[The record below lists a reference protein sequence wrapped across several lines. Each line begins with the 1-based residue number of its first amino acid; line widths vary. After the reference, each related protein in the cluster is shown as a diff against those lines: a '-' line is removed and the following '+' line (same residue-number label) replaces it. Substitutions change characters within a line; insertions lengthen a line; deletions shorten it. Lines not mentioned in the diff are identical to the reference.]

1 MAKCINTS
9 HPDFKKL
16 EQGSGIGFL
25 DLEIMVSDWQSARN
39 TDEFPTLGDL
49 PEGSKSLDINSALKK
64 GFLKDLNFTVTEYD
78 NIKKALGYDAVSM
91 LDLVTKKIIAN
102 KDEPITKEVAYLMY
116 KLFSRDASYKIK
128 SELKYLISTW
138 DKYQKKFDFHKNQ
151 VEKQLGYIADSSE
164 WKNTVRERVIIDFL
178 EETLLQYYNNPKEFE
193 KVVPQRWSKED
204 FTLLKKILRAI
215 KKFMDKL
222 GLGENKVQKQE
233 RLINLASGL
242 AQEVLTQEYSV
253 YDFKVD
259 PSVHLKN
266 YEDTL
271 SNFPEQK
278 KIVEDLQEIGI
289 VVSGSLSLR
298 KAGSVYRTVD
308 ESLHDIDSI
317 VPYNKVTNDSH
328 FESVYK
334 QAVRISKQEGDPLI
348 RRVIFSNAFE
358 QKYLHGASWYQE
370 FLKKHPN
377 TKKLTGFIG
386 SEHANGYETYTYT
399 VVIDGKFDEKGE
411 YIEDTGT
418 IVDFFIRLRPD
429 QFEHSN
435 YFATWKEIITA
446 KLLMGGK
453 ENKFRKKDLVDL
465 INFVPFVQSGD
476 KYDFYTKDFIFLV
489 KKEEV
494 ESEDVFYE
502 LDSEPREN
510 VDQKVKEELL
520 SILNRNGIAVTSMS
534 EYEET
539 YSLRTGKPF
548 TVRALA
554 DTLRNI
560 IAVDESLESN
570 RTLSEEAMHMAV
582 AANVDTF
589 EFNRAMRL
597 VVDTAEY
604 TDNYEKYEQAYKAQG
619 LSGEA
624 LERKVRME
632 ILGKVG
638 KELLFQEVKSSTQG
652 TGIGKYLRKMWNRF
666 LDLFRPA
673 KTELEKILAKWSDQ
687 LISGNLGEIQSEG
700 TFFEI
705 EDTPISEAEKLYKKF
720 LAGLKSRALTFKRFE
735 GESEAASERLLKTY
749 YEFTNKEFNAGLVEF
764 VGMMA
769 KDISNGV
776 AFIKKYQDGTAA
788 FTSREWRDMKIML
801 DYYDA
806 HRKQLED
813 YMAKSLAEDGIL
825 TDEQIEEV
833 EEYLGTILTG
843 LNKIKGFHRRAGLK
857 LTEEHVI
864 AEVKDAI
871 SDPELQK
878 KEIESLLSHL
888 REVDFDSNRALYW
901 AGSLVHA
908 KDSFLRNVHYTMTK
922 VRRSVDRFTYDL
934 GKKLTKE
941 AERLGIKDTSK
952 FIEKIGSKFSH
963 YFIDRFRYGAF
974 TQASVEFH
982 KQRHVKYGLPEDKIE
997 RRGIKNTWREASI
1010 AVAEERATP
1019 EQEQLAAILAEYNKE
1034 VAQWFT
1040 KNTVPKEGWQQI
1052 VEQVKKELGGG
1063 TTPEFQEWK
1072 EENIGISQPGT
1083 KWERE
1088 YPKGVLVEPSD
1099 GRVKVIQLGEETI
1112 TVETK
1117 DWRNPEYDK
1126 LTDNE
1131 KEYLGILLD
1140 TMEEADTKHS
1150 RVRHR
1155 LQLPQIKASTVD
1167 LLKSRK
1173 FSNIVEN
1180 IKDIAR
1186 TTTDDTE
1193 FGEDGIMRPDGTV
1206 ANFVPVYFINRLD
1219 NADQISQD
1227 LTSSVLA
1234 YSDVMENFKQMTKQ
1248 APMFEMILDT
1258 IGERQV
1264 KTDKKAFLGL
1274 ESETYK
1280 SMKNFLEMNLY
1291 GKWKEQWIVGGVNVT
1306 KLMQG
1311 VVKYVTA
1318 NNLAFSLYTT
1328 LASYFTSATYSK
1340 IEDLVGQ
1347 FTTQSD
1353 KLFAEKVWDTNIHQ
1367 VLLESGKTNKTSK
1380 LGLFFEHHRILD
1392 KNKNIF
1398 DNLDKSRLT
1407 RQAVKSGLFWSY
1419 DLVRLRVRGK
1429 LALAIASNYRYYNGK
1444 FKTKRELENL
1454 GVKDIGKLPT
1464 YYDMV
1469 EVKDGRLVAKHS
1481 DPKIEDII
1489 ERRIE
1494 FIGANID
1501 GELNYSDW
1509 AAAHRGAL
1517 TQLVTTHRGWLF
1529 RNIQLRLKPKGVNYQ
1544 TGEMDEGWYL
1554 TTFDFIRKTF
1564 LSKERVTSLKSLLA
1578 RWETLD
1584 AYEKQGVLRTLWE
1597 TAFIFAVS
1605 SLAMILN
1612 NLALDSD
1619 DDDDLIQY
1627 LAYQSNRVLLELGVM
1642 NPSLVIAVDPFTDHP
1657 DGNNLAW
1664 RMPLAANIQE
1674 LVAILNSP
1682 VAATRQLDDLMD
1694 LTHLL
1699 SNQEI
1704 ESGPYEGMTKRER
1717 LLIKMIPGMKGLY
1730 QARDPKSRN
1739 QFLKNKT
1746 LSWLYQ

>member
-16 EQGSGIGFL
+16 EQDSGIDFL

-39 TDEFPTLGDL
+39 TDEFP
-49 PEGSKSLDINSALKK
+49 SLDQLK
-64 GFLKDLNFTVTEYD
+64 
-78 NIKKALGYDAVSM
+78 
-91 LDLVTKKIIAN
+91 
-102 KDEPITKEVAYLMY
+102 P
-116 KLFSRDASYKIK
+116 
-128 SELKYLISTW
+128 
-138 DKYQKKFDFHKNQ
+138 
-151 VEKQLGYIADSSE
+151 
-164 WKNTVRERVIIDFL
+164 
-178 EETLLQYYNNPKEFE
+178 
-193 KVVPQRWSKED
+193 
-204 FTLLKKILRAI
+204 
-215 KKFMDKL
+215 
-222 GLGENKVQKQE
+222 
-233 RLINLASGL
+233 
-242 AQEVLTQEYSV
+242 
-253 YDFKVD
+253 
-259 PSVHLKN
+259 
-266 YEDTL
+266 
-271 SNFPEQK
+271 
-278 KIVEDLQEIGI
+278 
-289 VVSGSLSLR
+289 
-298 KAGSVYRTVD
+298 
-308 ESLHDIDSI
+308 
-317 VPYNKVTNDSH
+317 
-328 FESVYK
+328 
-334 QAVRISKQEGDPLI
+334 
-348 RRVIFSNAFE
+348 
-358 QKYLHGASWYQE
+358 
-370 FLKKHPN
+370 
-377 TKKLTGFIG
+377 
-386 SEHANGYETYTYT
+386 
-399 VVIDGKFDEKGE
+399 
-411 YIEDTGT
+411 
-418 IVDFFIRLRPD
+418 
-429 QFEHSN
+429 
-435 YFATWKEIITA
+435 
-446 KLLMGGK
+446 
-453 ENKFRKKDLVDL
+453 
-465 INFVPFVQSGD
+465 
-476 KYDFYTKDFIFLV
+476 
-489 KKEEV
+489 
-494 ESEDVFYE
+494 FYE
-502 LDSEPREN
+502 LDTEPREN

-520 SILNRNGIAVTSMS
+520 SILNRNGITVTKMS
-534 EYEET
+534 EYEKN
-539 YSLRTGKPF
+539 YPLRTGKPF

-582 AANVDTF
+582 AANIDTF

-604 TDNYEKYEQAYKAQG
+604 QTNYDKYEQAYKAQG
-619 LSGEA
+619 LTGDA
-624 LERKVRME
+624 LERHIRME
-632 ILGKVG
+632 ILGKIG

-652 TGIGKYLRKMWNRF
+652 TGIGKYLRKMWKKF
-666 LDLFRPA
+666 LDLFKPA
-673 KTELEKILAKWSDQ
+673 KTELERTLAKWANQ
-687 LISGNLGEIQSEG
+687 LIQGNIGEVKDEG
-700 TFFEI
+700 TFFEL
-705 EDTPISEAEKLYKKF
+705 EDTPISEAERLYKKF
-720 LAGLKSRALTFKRFE
+720 LEGLKSRALTFQRFG
-735 GESEAASERLLKTY
+735 GESKAASERLLNTY
-749 YEFTNKEFNAGLVEF
+749 YEFYNKEFNAGLVEF

-769 KDISNGV
+769 EDINNGL
-776 AFIKKYQDGTAA
+776 AAIKKFKDGTLV
-788 FTSREWRDMKIML
+788 FDSREWRDMKIML

-813 YMAKSLAEDGIL
+813 YMAESMAEDGIL
-825 TDEQIEEV
+825 TDEQIEKIR
-833 EEYLGTILTG
+833 EYLDSILSG
-843 LNKIKGFHRRAGLK
+843 LDQIKGFHRRAGLK
-857 LTEEHVI
+857 LTEQHVI

-878 KEIESLLSHL
+878 REIESLVSHL

-908 KDSFLRNVHYTMTK
+908 KDEFLRNVHYTMTK

-941 AERLGIKDTSK
+941 AERLGIKDTSR
-952 FIEKIGSKFSH
+952 FIEKDMGKFTH
-963 YFIDRFRYGAF
+963 YFIDRFRFGAY
-974 TQASVEFH
+974 TNASVEFH
-982 KQRHVKYGLPEDKIE
+982 KARHAKYGLPEDKIE
-997 RRGIKNTWREASI
+997 RRAIKNTWRQASI
-1010 AVAEERATP
+1010 AVAEGTATQ
-1019 EQEQLAAILAEYNKE
+1019 EQEELAAKLREYNKE
-1034 VAQWFT
+1034 VAQWFAE
-1040 KNTVPKEGWQQI
+1040 NTVPKENWRQI

-1063 TTPEFQEWK
+1063 TTAEFQEWK

-1083 KWERE
+1083 KWESE

-1099 GRVKVIQLGEETI
+1099 GRMITRTRGGKEYTVK
-1112 TVETK
+1112 TK

-1131 KEYLGILLD
+1131 REYLGILLD
-1140 TMEEADTKHS
+1140 TLEEADTKHN

-1167 LLKSRK
+1167 LLKSKK

-1193 FGEDGIMRPDGTV
+1193 FGEEGLTRPDGTV
-1206 ANFVPVYFINRLD
+1206 ANFVPIYFINRLD
-1219 NADQISQD
+1219 NPDQISQD

-1234 YSDVMENFKQMTKQ
+1234 YADVMENFKQMTRQ

-1264 KTDKKAFLGL
+1264 KTDKKAFTGV

-1291 GKWKEQWIVGGVNVT
+1291 GKWKEQWIVGGVNIT

-1311 VVKYVTA
+1311 VVKFVTA

-1347 FTTQSD
+1347 FTTQQD
-1353 KLFAEKVWDTNIHQ
+1353 KLYAEKIWDTNIHQ
-1367 VLLESGKTNKTSK
+1367 VLLESGKVNKTSK

-1392 KNKNIF
+1392 KNRSIF

-1419 DLVRLRVRGK
+1419 DLVRLRIRGK
-1429 LALAIASNYRYYNGK
+1429 LALAIASNYRLHEGK
-1444 FKTKRELENL
+1444 FKTKQELKNL
-1454 GVKDIGKLPT
+1454 GVKDIDKLPT

-1481 DPKIEDII
+1481 DSKIEDII
-1489 ERRIE
+1489 ERKVE

-1564 LSKERVTSLKSLLA
+1564 LSKERVTNLKALLA

-1584 AYEKQGVLRTLWE
+1584 AYQKQGVLRTLWE
-1597 TAFIFAVS
+1597 TAFIFAAS

-1612 NLALDSD
+1612 NIALDSD
-1619 DDDDLIQY
+1619 EDDDLIQY

-1642 NPSLVIAVDPFTDHP
+1642 NPSLVLAFDPFTDHP
-1657 DGNNLAW
+1657 DGNNFAW

-1694 LTHLL
+1694 LTYLL
-1699 SNQEI
+1699 SNEEI

-1717 LLIKMIPGMKGLY
+1717 LLIKMVPGMKGIY

-1739 QFLKNKT
+1739 QYLKNKT
-1746 LSWLYQ
+1746 LNWLYE